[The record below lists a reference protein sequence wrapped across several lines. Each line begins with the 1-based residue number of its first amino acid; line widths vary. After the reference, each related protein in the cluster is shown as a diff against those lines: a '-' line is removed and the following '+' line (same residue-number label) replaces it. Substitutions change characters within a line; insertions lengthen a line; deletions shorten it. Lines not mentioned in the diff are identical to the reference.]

1 MNITYTRPGELRKPD
16 IDVLPDGRIR
26 ITRYVAAGHGDRD
39 NGEVTEAIGTQDSGL
54 TTALLVKRAMGV
66 ENGKPAIIKTYE
78 VRSASDETQVGLP
91 DVSYGDNGL
100 RTVVQDFVQMST
112 GTYTPGTVGT
122 TTAPTDAGC
131 VLQQE
136 QMQDDGTTRQIRRVY
151 ISKGLISQSDDIKNN
166 GALLLKTLV
175 YLNDAPSP
183 NPPTGYTLVSTQVA
197 SPNGLETT
205 TYTFAKGTGKI
216 SQDDET
222 KNNGALLIRT
232 IRQLSVPSVSTNP
245 ISTPSGY
252 TLVSE
257 NYAEQDGYRI
267 WSASYAQ
274 GTGQISQDDETKN
287 NGALLVRT
295 IRYLSVPSV
304 SSNPIGT
311 PAGYTLVSQNYVEQD
326 GHKVWSASYVQGT
339 GQISQDDETK
349 SNGNLLVRT
358 IRYLTTP
365 SVSSNPIS
373 TPSGYTLVSQ
383 NFAEQDGYRIW
394 SASYAKGTG
403 QISQDDET
411 RNNGSLLIRSIRYL
425 TIPSVSSNPIATP
438 AGYTLVSQNYAEQD
452 GYRIWTASYANGT
465 GKISQ
470 DDQTRN
476 NGSLL
481 VSSIRYLSIP
491 SVSTNPITTPSGYTL
506 TSQSYADQDGH
517 RVWTA
522 SYAQGTGQL
531 NLDTRFSQSTD
542 GGTTGVTVYSISY
555 LSVPSVSS
563 NPITTPAST
572 VKIVENYQDQDGY
585 RIWNATYAKGAGVI
599 NVSTDTRS
607 GGKLIAYHKVGLGSV
622 PSTPTATIG
631 GTVSLIS
638 SDTRNADGYVVY
650 DYRWVE
656 AYGVIHKVTRDV
668 GNGLRMETWTSFGQ
682 TSYDAG
688 YMQPVGVLM
697 SRDFELNDGYVTWV
711 VVCMQNSLGQSP
723 TSTGSVT
730 SLELINPGGIWY
742 TSIPAIQ
749 FTGGGGSGATATA
762 ILSGGTVGY
771 VTGATV
777 NLQGSNY
784 TSPPT
789 VSVYPYDANAPT
801 FLAILSNNVLRREKY
816 YNFTYPGRAQAVSIT
831 NPNNGSWINL
841 DSQLSPPI
849 EALILGTEETTYY
862 ANDAYLS
869 NLPYPVWNP
878 TEWATLFAQYIT
890 ANEYGVSRV
899 EGLRGYRTIGGVS
912 TVSTSGG
919 SWPGARSILG
929 QPMNT
934 GTTGYLKIFGGP
946 DAPDNNTYVLD
957 VQSDL
962 AFTAYD
968 GTQYFRR
975 IVGYATIPPQA
986 TMPTLSSVTIVSTSV
1001 TNTTT
1006 LKAVGTVGVA
1016 IGARTNG
1023 FSYTWTQSGVT
1034 FIRTV
1039 TPVLTAGTLT
1049 SDTTFLIKPT
1059 DYNASTNAKYWT
1071 LC

>member
-54 TTALLVKRAMGV
+54 TTALLVKRNMGV
-66 ENGKPAIIKTYE
+66 EGGKPAIIKIYE
-78 VRSASDETQVGLP
+78 VRSASAETQVGLP

-122 TTAPTDAGC
+122 STAPTDGGC

-151 ISKGLISQSDDIKNN
+151 ISKGLISQSDETKNN

-175 YLNDAPSP
+175 YLNDAPDP
-183 NPPTGYTLVSTQVA
+183 NPPSGYTLVSTQVA

-205 TYTFAKGTGKI
+205 TYTFARGTGKI

-232 IRQLSVPSVSTNP
+232 IRQLSLPAVTTNP

-257 NYAEQDGYRI
+257 NYAEQDGYKI
-267 WSASYAQ
+267 WSAAYAK

-287 NGALLVRT
+287 NGALLVRS
-295 IRYLSVPSV
+295 IRYLSIPSV

-311 PAGYTLVSQNYVEQD
+311 PA
-326 GHKVWSASYVQGT
+326 
-339 GQISQDDETK
+339 
-349 SNGNLLVRT
+349 
-358 IRYLTTP
+358 
-365 SVSSNPIS
+365 
-373 TPSGYTLVSQ
+373 
-383 NFAEQDGYRIW
+383 
-394 SASYAKGTG
+394 
-403 QISQDDET
+403 
-411 RNNGSLLIRSIRYL
+411 
-425 TIPSVSSNPIATP
+425 
-438 AGYTLVSQNYAEQD
+438 
-452 GYRIWTASYANGT
+452 
-465 GKISQ
+465 
-470 DDQTRN
+470 
-476 NGSLL
+476 
-481 VSSIRYLSIP
+481 
-491 SVSTNPITTPSGYTL
+491 GYTL

-522 SYAQGTGQL
+522 SYANGTGQISQDDETKNNGSLLVRSIRYLSTPSVYSNPITTPSGYTLVSQNYADQDGYRIWTASYAKGTGQL

-585 RIWNATYAKGAGVI
+585 RIWNATYAKGVGVI

-622 PSTPTATIG
+622 PSTPSATIG

-638 SDTRNADGYVVY
+638 SDSRNADGYVVY

-682 TSYDAG
+682 TSYDSG

-711 VVCMQNSLGQSP
+711 VVCMQNSAGQSP
-723 TSTGSVT
+723 ASSGTVIG
-730 SLELINPGGIWY
+730 LDFINPGSVWY
-742 TSIPAIQ
+742 TSVPAIQ
-749 FTGGGGSGATATA
+749 FTEGGGSGAAATA
-762 ILSGGTVGY
+762 ILSGVTFGY
-771 VTGATV
+771 VTGAT
-777 NLQGSNY
+777 LTYAGSGY
-784 TSPPT
+784 TSLPT
-789 VSVYPYDANAPT
+789 VSVYPYDSTAPT
-801 FLAILSNNVLRREKY
+801 FLAIISNNLVRRDKY
-816 YNFTYPGRAQAVSIT
+816 YNFTYPGRAQVVSIT
-831 NPNNGSWINL
+831 NPNDGSYINV

-849 EALILGTEETTYY
+849 ESLVLGTEEITYY

-878 TEWATLFAQYIT
+878 KEWATLFAQFIDGSLR
-890 ANEYGVSRV
+890 GVSRV

-912 TVSTSGG
+912 TASTTGG
-919 SWPGARSILG
+919 SYIGARSILG
-929 QPMNT
+929 QPMGI

-946 DAPDNNTYVLD
+946 DSPDNNTYVLD

-962 AFTAYD
+962 AFTTYD

-975 IVGYATIPPQA
+975 IVGYATIPSQPA
-986 TMPTLSSVTIVSTSV
+986 MPTLSSVTIVSTSV

-1006 LKAVGTVGVA
+1006 LKAVITAGVA
-1016 IGARTNG
+1016 IGARTNS
-1023 FSYTWTQSGVT
+1023 FTYTWTQSGVT

-1039 TPVLTAGTLT
+1039 IPVLTAGTLT

-1071 LC
+1071 LN

>member
-66 ENGKPAIIKTYE
+66 ETGKPAIIKTYE
-78 VRSASDETQVGLP
+78 VRSASAETQVGLP

-151 ISKGLISQSDDIKNN
+151 ISKGLISQSDETKNN
-166 GALLLKTLV
+166 GALLIKTLV

-183 NPPTGYTLVSTQVA
+183 NPPSGYTLVSTQVA

-205 TYTFAKGTGKI
+205 TYTFASGTGKI

-232 IRQLSVPSVSTNP
+232 IRQLSLPAVTTNP

-257 NYAEQDGYRI
+257 NYAEQDGYKI

-287 NGALLVRT
+287 NGALLVR
-295 IRYLSVPSV
+295 
-304 SSNPIGT
+304 
-311 PAGYTLVSQNYVEQD
+311 
-326 GHKVWSASYVQGT
+326 
-339 GQISQDDETK
+339 
-349 SNGNLLVRT
+349 
-358 IRYLTTP
+358 
-365 SVSSNPIS
+365 
-373 TPSGYTLVSQ
+373 
-383 NFAEQDGYRIW
+383 
-394 SASYAKGTG
+394 
-403 QISQDDET
+403 
-411 RNNGSLLIRSIRYL
+411 
-425 TIPSVSSNPIATP
+425 
-438 AGYTLVSQNYAEQD
+438 
-452 GYRIWTASYANGT
+452 
-465 GKISQ
+465 
-470 DDQTRN
+470 
-476 NGSLL
+476 
-481 VSSIRYLSIP
+481 SIRYLSIP
-491 SVSTNPITTPSGYTL
+491 SVSTNPIATPSGYTL
-506 TSQSYADQDGH
+506 VSENYAEQDGH
-517 RVWTA
+517 KVWSA
-522 SYAQGTGQL
+522 SYAKGTGQL
-531 NLDTRFSQSTD
+531 NLDTRYSQSTD

-849 EALILGTEETTYY
+849 ESLILGTEETTYY

-919 SWPGARSILG
+919 SWVGARSILG

>member
-54 TTALLVKRAMGV
+54 TTALLVKRAMGI

-78 VRSASDETQVGLP
+78 VRSASAETQVGLP

-205 TYTFAKGTGKI
+205 TYTFAQGTGKI

-222 KNNGALLIRT
+222 KNNGALLVRSIRY
-232 IRQLSVPSVSTNP
+232 LSIPSVSTNP
-245 ISTPSGY
+245 IATPSGY

-257 NYAEQDGYRI
+257 NYAEQDG
-267 WSASYAQ
+267 
-274 GTGQISQDDETKN
+274 
-287 NGALLVRT
+287 
-295 IRYLSVPSV
+295 
-304 SSNPIGT
+304 
-311 PAGYTLVSQNYVEQD
+311 
-326 GHKVWSASYVQGT
+326 HKVWSASY
-339 GQISQDDETK
+339 
-349 SNGNLLVRT
+349 
-358 IRYLTTP
+358 
-365 SVSSNPIS
+365 
-373 TPSGYTLVSQ
+373 
-383 NFAEQDGYRIW
+383 
-394 SASYAKGTG
+394 AK
-403 QISQDDET
+403 
-411 RNNGSLLIRSIRYL
+411 
-425 TIPSVSSNPIATP
+425 
-438 AGYTLVSQNYAEQD
+438 
-452 GYRIWTASYANGT
+452 
-465 GKISQ
+465 
-470 DDQTRN
+470 
-476 NGSLL
+476 
-481 VSSIRYLSIP
+481 
-491 SVSTNPITTPSGYTL
+491 
-506 TSQSYADQDGH
+506 
-517 RVWTA
+517 
-522 SYAQGTGQL
+522 GTGQL

-711 VVCMQNSLGQSP
+711 VVCMQNSLGQLP

-831 NPNNGSWINL
+831 NPDNGSWINL

-912 TVSTSGG
+912 TVSTNGG
-919 SWPGARSILG
+919 SFVGARSILG
-929 QPMNT
+929 QPINT
-934 GTTGYLKIFGGP
+934 STTGYLKVFGGP

-975 IVGYATIPPQA
+975 IVGYATIPPQPV
-986 TMPTLSSVTIVSTSV
+986 MPTLSSVTIVSTSV

-1006 LKAVGTVGVA
+1006 LKAVGTAGVA

-1059 DYNASTNAKYWT
+1059 DYNASSNAKYWT

>member
-54 TTALLVKRAMGV
+54 ITALLVKRAMGV

-78 VRSASDETQVGLP
+78 VRSASAETQVGLP

-100 RTVVQDFVQMST
+100 KTIVQDFVQMST

-122 TTAPTDAGC
+122 TTAPTDSAC

-151 ISKGLISQSDDIKNN
+151 ISKGLLSQSDETKNN
-166 GALLLKTLV
+166 GALFIKTLV
-175 YLNDAPSP
+175 YLNDSPSP
-183 NPPTGYTLVSTQVA
+183 NPPSGYTLVSTQVA

-205 TYTFAKGTGKI
+205 TYTFAKGTG
-216 SQDDET
+216 
-222 KNNGALLIRT
+222 
-232 IRQLSVPSVSTNP
+232 
-245 ISTPSGY
+245 
-252 TLVSE
+252 
-257 NYAEQDGYRI
+257 
-267 WSASYAQ
+267 
-274 GTGQISQDDETKN
+274 QISQDDDTKN
-287 NGALLVRT
+287 NGALLVR
-295 IRYLSVPSV
+295 
-304 SSNPIGT
+304 
-311 PAGYTLVSQNYVEQD
+311 
-326 GHKVWSASYVQGT
+326 
-339 GQISQDDETK
+339 
-349 SNGNLLVRT
+349 
-358 IRYLTTP
+358 
-365 SVSSNPIS
+365 
-373 TPSGYTLVSQ
+373 
-383 NFAEQDGYRIW
+383 
-394 SASYAKGTG
+394 
-403 QISQDDET
+403 
-411 RNNGSLLIRSIRYL
+411 
-425 TIPSVSSNPIATP
+425 
-438 AGYTLVSQNYAEQD
+438 
-452 GYRIWTASYANGT
+452 
-465 GKISQ
+465 
-470 DDQTRN
+470 
-476 NGSLL
+476 
-481 VSSIRYLSIP
+481 SIRYLSIP
-491 SVSTNPITTPSGYTL
+491 SVSTNPITTPTGYTL
-506 TSQSYADQDGH
+506 VSQNYTEQDGY
-517 RVWTA
+517 RIWTA
-522 SYAQGTGQL
+522 SYAKGTGQL
-531 NLDTRFSQSTD
+531 NLDTRYSQSVD

-638 SDTRNADGYVVY
+638 SDTRNSDGYVVY

-711 VVCMQNSLGQSP
+711 VVCMQNSAGQSP

-749 FTGGGGSGATATA
+749 FTGGSGSGATATA

-801 FLAILSNNVLRREKY
+801 FLAILSNNVLRRDKY

-849 EALILGTEETTYY
+849 ESLILGTEETTYY

-919 SWPGARSILG
+919 SWVGARSILG

-986 TMPTLSSVTIVSTSV
+986 TMPTLSSVAIVSTSV
-1001 TNTTT
+1001 TSTTT

-1023 FSYTWTQSGVT
+1023 FSYTWTQGGVT

-1039 TPVLTAGTLT
+1039 TPVLTSGTLT

-1071 LC
+1071 LN

>member
-54 TTALLVKRAMGV
+54 TTALLVKRAMGI

-78 VRSASDETQVGLP
+78 VRSASAETQVGLP

-205 TYTFAKGTGKI
+205 TYTFAKGTGQI

-222 KNNGALLIRT
+222 KNNGALLVRSIRY
-232 IRQLSVPSVSTNP
+232 LSIPSVSTNP
-245 ISTPSGY
+245 IATPSGY

-257 NYAEQDGYRI
+257 NYAEQDG
-267 WSASYAQ
+267 
-274 GTGQISQDDETKN
+274 
-287 NGALLVRT
+287 
-295 IRYLSVPSV
+295 
-304 SSNPIGT
+304 
-311 PAGYTLVSQNYVEQD
+311 
-326 GHKVWSASYVQGT
+326 HKV
-339 GQISQDDETK
+339 
-349 SNGNLLVRT
+349 
-358 IRYLTTP
+358 
-365 SVSSNPIS
+365 
-373 TPSGYTLVSQ
+373 
-383 NFAEQDGYRIW
+383 W

-403 QISQDDET
+403 Q
-411 RNNGSLLIRSIRYL
+411 
-425 TIPSVSSNPIATP
+425 
-438 AGYTLVSQNYAEQD
+438 
-452 GYRIWTASYANGT
+452 
-465 GKISQ
+465 
-470 DDQTRN
+470 
-476 NGSLL
+476 
-481 VSSIRYLSIP
+481 
-491 SVSTNPITTPSGYTL
+491 
-506 TSQSYADQDGH
+506 
-517 RVWTA
+517 
-522 SYAQGTGQL
+522 L
-531 NLDTRFSQSTD
+531 NLDTRYSQSTD

-555 LSVPSVSS
+555 LSTPSVSS

-711 VVCMQNSLGQSP
+711 VVCMQNSLGQLP

-831 NPNNGSWINL
+831 NPDNGSWINL

-912 TVSTSGG
+912 TVSTNGG
-919 SWPGARSILG
+919 SFVGARSILG
-929 QPMNT
+929 QPINT
-934 GTTGYLKIFGGP
+934 STTGYLKVFGGP

-975 IVGYATIPPQA
+975 IVGYATIPPQPV
-986 TMPTLSSVTIVSTSV
+986 MPTLSSVTIVSTSV

-1006 LKAVGTVGVA
+1006 LKAVGTAGVA

-1059 DYNASTNAKYWT
+1059 DYNASSNAKYWT

>member
-54 TTALLVKRAMGV
+54 TTALLVKRNMGL

-78 VRSASDETQVGLP
+78 VRSASAETQVGLP

-122 TTAPTDAGC
+122 STAPTDGGC

-151 ISKGLISQSDDIKNN
+151 ISKGLISQSDETKNN

-175 YLNDAPSP
+175 YLNDAPDP

-205 TYTFAKGTGKI
+205 TYTFARGTGKI

-232 IRQLSVPSVSTNP
+232 IRQLSIPSVSTNP

-267 WSASYAQ
+267 WSASYAK

-311 PAGYTLVSQNYVEQD
+311 PSGYTLVSENYAEQD
-326 GHKVWSASYVQGT
+326 GHKV
-339 GQISQDDETK
+339 
-349 SNGNLLVRT
+349 
-358 IRYLTTP
+358 
-365 SVSSNPIS
+365 
-373 TPSGYTLVSQ
+373 
-383 NFAEQDGYRIW
+383 W

-411 RNNGSLLIRSIRYL
+411 RNNGSLLIRSIRFL
-425 TIPSVSSNPIATP
+425 TIPSISSNPISTP

-481 VSSIRYLSIP
+481 VSSIRYLSTP
-491 SVSTNPITTPSGYTL
+491 SVSSNPITTPSGYTL

-522 SYAQGTGQL
+522 SYAQGTGQI

-555 LSVPSVSS
+555 LSTPSVSS

-622 PSTPTATIG
+622 PSTPSATIG
-631 GTVSLIS
+631 GVVSLIS
-638 SDTRNADGYVVY
+638 SDSRNSDGYVVY

-682 TSYDAG
+682 TSYDSA
-688 YMQPVGVLM
+688 YMQPIGVLM

-711 VVCMQNSLGQSP
+711 VVCMQNSLGQAP
-723 TSTGSVT
+723 TSTGSVI
-730 SLELINPGGIWY
+730 SLELINPGGLSY
-742 TSIPAIQ
+742 SSVPAIQ

-762 ILSGGTVGY
+762 ILSGGFVI
-771 VTGATV
+771 GATV
-777 NLQGSNY
+777 VLQGSNY

-816 YNFTYPGRAQAVSIT
+816 YNFTYPGRAQVVGIT
-831 NPNNGSWINL
+831 NPSDANYASL
-841 DSQLSPPI
+841 DVQLSPPI

-869 NLPYPVWNP
+869 NLPYAVWNP
-878 TEWATLFAQYIT
+878 REWSTTFAQYIDT
-890 ANEYGVSRV
+890 SNHGVSRI

-912 TVSTSGG
+912 TGTVFSPSNGRA
-919 SWPGARSILG
+919 SVLG
-929 QPMNT
+929 QSIID
-934 GTTGYLKIFGGP
+934 GKTGYLKVFGGP

-986 TMPTLSSVTIVSTSV
+986 AMPTISSVAIISSSV

-1006 LKAVGTVGVA
+1006 LKAVSTTSASTGS
-1016 IGARTNG
+1016 RTNG
-1023 FSYTWTQSGVT
+1023 FSYTWTQGGIT
-1034 FIRTV
+1034 FIRVV

-1071 LC
+1071 LN

>member
-78 VRSASDETQVGLP
+78 VRSASAETQVGLP

-183 NPPTGYTLVSTQVA
+183 NPPSGYTLVSTQVA

-205 TYTFAKGTGKI
+205 TYTFAKGTGQI

-222 KNNGALLIRT
+222 KNNGALLVRSIRY
-232 IRQLSVPSVSTNP
+232 LSIPSVSSNP
-245 ISTPSGY
+245 IATPSGY

-257 NYAEQDGYRI
+257 NYAEQDG
-267 WSASYAQ
+267 
-274 GTGQISQDDETKN
+274 
-287 NGALLVRT
+287 
-295 IRYLSVPSV
+295 
-304 SSNPIGT
+304 
-311 PAGYTLVSQNYVEQD
+311 
-326 GHKVWSASYVQGT
+326 HKV
-339 GQISQDDETK
+339 
-349 SNGNLLVRT
+349 
-358 IRYLTTP
+358 
-365 SVSSNPIS
+365 
-373 TPSGYTLVSQ
+373 
-383 NFAEQDGYRIW
+383 W

-403 QISQDDET
+403 Q
-411 RNNGSLLIRSIRYL
+411 
-425 TIPSVSSNPIATP
+425 
-438 AGYTLVSQNYAEQD
+438 
-452 GYRIWTASYANGT
+452 
-465 GKISQ
+465 
-470 DDQTRN
+470 
-476 NGSLL
+476 
-481 VSSIRYLSIP
+481 
-491 SVSTNPITTPSGYTL
+491 
-506 TSQSYADQDGH
+506 
-517 RVWTA
+517 
-522 SYAQGTGQL
+522 L
-531 NLDTRFSQSTD
+531 NLDTRYSQSTD

-638 SDTRNADGYVVY
+638 SDTRNSDGYVVY

-711 VVCMQNSLGQSP
+711 VVCMQNNLGQSP

-801 FLAILSNNVLRREKY
+801 FLAILSNNVLRRDKY
-816 YNFTYPGRAQAVSIT
+816 YNFTYPGRAQAVSLT
-831 NPNNGSWINL
+831 NPDNGSWINL
-841 DSQLSPPI
+841 DTQLSPPI
-849 EALILGTEETTYY
+849 EALVLGTEETTYY
-862 ANDAYLS
+862 QGDAYLS
-869 NLPYPVWNP
+869 SLPYPVWNP
-878 TEWATLFAQYIT
+878 KEWATVFAQYIT
-890 ANEYGVSRV
+890 TNDYGVSRV

-912 TVSTSGG
+912 TVSTTGG
-919 SWPGARSILG
+919 SWVGARSILG
-929 QPMNT
+929 QPLNT
-934 GTTGYLKIFGGP
+934 GSTGYLKVFGGP

-975 IVGYATIPPQA
+975 IVGYATIPSQA
-986 TMPTLSSVTIVSTSV
+986 AMPTLTSVVIVSTSV
-1001 TNTTT
+1001 TSTTT

-1023 FSYTWTQSGVT
+1023 FSYTWTQGGVT

-1039 TPVLTAGTLT
+1039 TPVLTSGTLT

-1071 LC
+1071 LN

>member
-1 MNITYTRPGELRKPD
+1 
-16 IDVLPDGRIR
+16 
-26 ITRYVAAGHGDRD
+26 
-39 NGEVTEAIGTQDSGL
+39 
-54 TTALLVKRAMGV
+54 
-66 ENGKPAIIKTYE
+66 
-78 VRSASDETQVGLP
+78 
-91 DVSYGDNGL
+91 
-100 RTVVQDFVQMST
+100 
-112 GTYTPGTVGT
+112 
-122 TTAPTDAGC
+122 

-175 YLNDAPSP
+175 YLNGAPSP

-205 TYTFAKGTGKI
+205 TYTFAKGTGQI

-222 KNNGALLIRT
+222 KNNGALLVRSIRY
-232 IRQLSVPSVSTNP
+232 LSIPSVSTNP
-245 ISTPSGY
+245 IATPSGY

-257 NYAEQDGYRI
+257 NYAEQDG
-267 WSASYAQ
+267 
-274 GTGQISQDDETKN
+274 
-287 NGALLVRT
+287 
-295 IRYLSVPSV
+295 
-304 SSNPIGT
+304 
-311 PAGYTLVSQNYVEQD
+311 
-326 GHKVWSASYVQGT
+326 HKV
-339 GQISQDDETK
+339 
-349 SNGNLLVRT
+349 
-358 IRYLTTP
+358 
-365 SVSSNPIS
+365 
-373 TPSGYTLVSQ
+373 
-383 NFAEQDGYRIW
+383 W

-403 QISQDDET
+403 Q
-411 RNNGSLLIRSIRYL
+411 
-425 TIPSVSSNPIATP
+425 
-438 AGYTLVSQNYAEQD
+438 
-452 GYRIWTASYANGT
+452 
-465 GKISQ
+465 
-470 DDQTRN
+470 
-476 NGSLL
+476 
-481 VSSIRYLSIP
+481 
-491 SVSTNPITTPSGYTL
+491 
-506 TSQSYADQDGH
+506 
-517 RVWTA
+517 
-522 SYAQGTGQL
+522 L
-531 NLDTRFSQSTD
+531 NLDTRYSQSTD

-622 PSTPTATIG
+622 PGTPTATIG

-762 ILSGGTVGY
+762 ILSGGTAGY

-919 SWPGARSILG
+919 SWVGARSILG

>member
-54 TTALLVKRAMGV
+54 TTALLVKRAMGI

-78 VRSASDETQVGLP
+78 VRSASAETQVGLP

-122 TTAPTDAGC
+122 STAPTDSAC

-151 ISKGLISQSDDIKNN
+151 ISKGLISQSDETKNN

-175 YLNDAPSP
+175 YLNDVPDP
-183 NPPTGYTLVSTQVA
+183 NPPSGYTLVSTQVA

-232 IRQLSVPSVSTNP
+232 IRQLSVPTITTNP

-257 NYAEQDGYRI
+257 NYAEQDGYKI
-267 WSASYAQ
+267 WSAAYAK

-287 NGALLVRT
+287 NGALLVRS

-311 PAGYTLVSQNYVEQD
+311 PA
-326 GHKVWSASYVQGT
+326 
-339 GQISQDDETK
+339 
-349 SNGNLLVRT
+349 
-358 IRYLTTP
+358 
-365 SVSSNPIS
+365 
-373 TPSGYTLVSQ
+373 
-383 NFAEQDGYRIW
+383 
-394 SASYAKGTG
+394 
-403 QISQDDET
+403 
-411 RNNGSLLIRSIRYL
+411 
-425 TIPSVSSNPIATP
+425 
-438 AGYTLVSQNYAEQD
+438 
-452 GYRIWTASYANGT
+452 
-465 GKISQ
+465 
-470 DDQTRN
+470 
-476 NGSLL
+476 
-481 VSSIRYLSIP
+481 
-491 SVSTNPITTPSGYTL
+491 GYTL

-522 SYAQGTGQL
+522 SYANGTGQISQDDETKNNGSLLIRSIRYLTNPSVSTNPITTPTGYTLVSQNYADQDGYRIWTASYAKGTGQL

-555 LSVPSVSS
+555 LSPSSTS
-563 NPITTPAST
+563 TNPISTPAGT

-599 NVSTDTRS
+599 NVSTDTRL

-622 PSTPTATIG
+622 PATPSATIG

-638 SDTRNADGYVVY
+638 SDSRNADGYVVY

-682 TSYDAG
+682 TTYDSG

-711 VVCMQNSLGQSP
+711 VVCMQNNLGQSP

-730 SLELINPGGIWY
+730 SLELINPGGISY
-742 TSIPAIQ
+742 SSVPAIQ
-749 FTGGGGSGATATA
+749 FAGGGGSGATATA
-762 ILSGGTVGY
+762 ILSGGTAGY

-801 FLAILSNNVLRREKY
+801 FLAILSNNVLRRDKY
-816 YNFTYPGRAQAVSIT
+816 YNFTYPGRAQVFGIT
-831 NPNNGSWINL
+831 NPSDGNYVSL
-841 DSQLSPPI
+841 DIQLSPPI

-862 ANDAYLS
+862 VNDAYLS

-878 TEWATLFAQYIT
+878 KEWATTFAQYIDT
-890 ANEYGVSRV
+890 SNHGVSRI

-912 TVSTSGG
+912 TGTAYSTFNG
-919 SWPGARSILG
+919 SASVLG
-929 QPMNT
+929 QPIRE
-934 GTTGYLKIFGGP
+934 GKTGYLKVFGGP
-946 DAPDNNTYVLD
+946 DSPDNNTYVLD

-975 IVGYATIPPQA
+975 IVGYATIPSQA
-986 TMPTLSSVTIVSTSV
+986 AMPTISSVTIVSTSV

-1006 LKAVGTVGVA
+1006 LKAVTTAGVA

-1023 FSYTWTQSGVT
+1023 FTYTWTQSGVT

-1039 TPVLTAGTLT
+1039 TPVLTSGTLT
-1049 SDTTFLIKPT
+1049 ADTTLLIKPN

>member
-39 NGEVTEAIGTQDSGL
+39 NGEVTEAIGTQDSSL
-54 TTALLVKRAMGV
+54 TTALLVKRNMGV
-66 ENGKPAIIKTYE
+66 EGGKPAIIKIYE
-78 VRSASDETQVGLP
+78 VRSASAETQVGLP

-122 TTAPTDAGC
+122 STAPTDSAC

-151 ISKGLISQSDDIKNN
+151 ISKGLISQSDEIKNN

-175 YLNDAPSP
+175 YLNDSPTP
-183 NPPTGYTLVSTQVA
+183 NPPTGYTLVSTQIA

-232 IRQLSVPSVSTNP
+232 IRQLSVPAVTTNP
-245 ISTPSGY
+245 ISTPGDY

-257 NYAEQDGYRI
+257 NYAEQDGYKI

-287 NGALLVRT
+287 NGALLVRS

-304 SSNPIGT
+304 SSNPI
-311 PAGYTLVSQNYVEQD
+311 
-326 GHKVWSASYVQGT
+326 
-339 GQISQDDETK
+339 
-349 SNGNLLVRT
+349 
-358 IRYLTTP
+358 TTP
-365 SVSSNPIS
+365 
-373 TPSGYTLVSQ
+373 TGYTLVSQ

-411 RNNGSLLIRSIRYL
+411 KNNGKLLVRSIRYL
-425 TIPSVSSNPIATP
+425 SIPSVSTNPITTP
-438 AGYTLVSQNYAEQD
+438 SGYTLVSQNYAEQD

-465 GKISQ
+465 GQISQ
-470 DDQTRN
+470 DQEVKN

-481 VSSIRYLSIP
+481 MQSIRYLSTP
-491 SVSTNPITTPSGYTL
+491 SVSSNPISTPSGYT
-506 TSQSYADQDGH
+506 SVSYNFVEQDGYKI
-517 RVWTA
+517 WTA
-522 SYAQGTGQL
+522 SYAQGNGQL
-531 NLDTRFSQSTD
+531 NIDTRYSQSVD

-555 LSVPSVSS
+555 LSPSSTS
-563 NPITTPAST
+563 TNPIGTPSGT

-599 NVSTDTRS
+599 NVSTDTRL

-622 PSTPTATIG
+622 PATPSATIG

-638 SDTRNADGYVVY
+638 SDSRNADGYVVY

-682 TSYDAG
+682 TTYDSG

-711 VVCMQNSLGQSP
+711 VVCMQNNLGQSP

-730 SLELINPGGIWY
+730 SLELINPGGISY
-742 TSIPAIQ
+742 SSVPAIQ
-749 FTGGGGSGATATA
+749 FAGGGGSGATATA
-762 ILSGGTVGY
+762 ILSGGTAGY

-801 FLAILSNNVLRREKY
+801 FLAILSNNVLRRDKY
-816 YNFTYPGRAQAVSIT
+816 YNFTYPGRAQVFGIT
-831 NPNNGSWINL
+831 NPSDGNYVSL
-841 DSQLSPPI
+841 DIQLSPPI

-862 ANDAYLS
+862 VNDAYLS

-878 TEWATLFAQYIT
+878 KEWATTFAQYIDT
-890 ANEYGVSRV
+890 SNHGVSRI

-912 TVSTSGG
+912 TGTAYSTFNG
-919 SWPGARSILG
+919 SSSVLG
-929 QPMNT
+929 QPIRE
-934 GTTGYLKIFGGP
+934 GKTGYLKVFGGP
-946 DAPDNNTYVLD
+946 DSPDNNAYVLD

-975 IVGYATIPPQA
+975 IVGYATIPSQA
-986 TMPTLSSVTIVSTSV
+986 AMPTISSVTIVSTSV

-1006 LKAVGTVGVA
+1006 LKAVTTAGVA

-1023 FSYTWTQSGVT
+1023 FTYTWTQSGVT

-1039 TPVLTAGTLT
+1039 TPVLTSGTLT
-1049 SDTTFLIKPT
+1049 ADTTLLIKPN

>member
-78 VRSASDETQVGLP
+78 VRSASAETQVGLP

-122 TTAPTDAGC
+122 TTAPTDGGC

-183 NPPTGYTLVSTQVA
+183 NPPSGYTLVSTQVA

-205 TYTFAKGTGKI
+205 TYTFAKGTGQI

-222 KNNGALLIRT
+222 KNNGALLVRSIRY
-232 IRQLSVPSVSTNP
+232 LSIPSVVTNP
-245 ISTPSGY
+245 IATPSGY

-257 NYAEQDGYRI
+257 NYAEQDG
-267 WSASYAQ
+267 
-274 GTGQISQDDETKN
+274 
-287 NGALLVRT
+287 
-295 IRYLSVPSV
+295 
-304 SSNPIGT
+304 
-311 PAGYTLVSQNYVEQD
+311 
-326 GHKVWSASYVQGT
+326 HKV
-339 GQISQDDETK
+339 
-349 SNGNLLVRT
+349 
-358 IRYLTTP
+358 
-365 SVSSNPIS
+365 
-373 TPSGYTLVSQ
+373 
-383 NFAEQDGYRIW
+383 W

-403 QISQDDET
+403 Q
-411 RNNGSLLIRSIRYL
+411 
-425 TIPSVSSNPIATP
+425 
-438 AGYTLVSQNYAEQD
+438 
-452 GYRIWTASYANGT
+452 
-465 GKISQ
+465 
-470 DDQTRN
+470 
-476 NGSLL
+476 
-481 VSSIRYLSIP
+481 
-491 SVSTNPITTPSGYTL
+491 
-506 TSQSYADQDGH
+506 
-517 RVWTA
+517 
-522 SYAQGTGQL
+522 L
-531 NLDTRFSQSTD
+531 NLDTRYSQSTD

-638 SDTRNADGYVVY
+638 SDTRNSDGYVVY

-711 VVCMQNSLGQSP
+711 VVCMQNNLGQSP

-919 SWPGARSILG
+919 SWVGARSILG

-975 IVGYATIPPQA
+975 IVGYATIPQQA
-986 TMPTLSSVTIVSTSV
+986 PMPTLSSVTIVSTSV